1 MNALQIELPAEISV
15 DEAQF
20 LLTVKLFETG
30 RLSLGQA
37 ARLAGYSKAT
47 YIEILSKQGV
57 AVIDYP
63 PEDLEREMNLW
74 RRLKEIG

>member
-1 MNALQIELPAEISV
+1 MNALQIELPPEISV
-15 DEAQF
+15 DEARF
-20 LLTVKLFETG
+20 LLTVKLFEIG

-63 PEDLEREMNLW
+63 SEDLEREMNLW
-74 RRLKEIG
+74 KKEQ

>member
-1 MNALQIELPAEISV
+1 MNALQIELPPEVSV

-47 YIEILSKQGV
+47 YIEMLGKQGV

-74 RRLKEIG
+74 ME

>member
-1 MNALQIELPAEISV
+1 MNALQIELPPEISV
-15 DEAQF
+15 DEARF
-20 LLTVKLFETG
+20 LLTVKLFEIG

-74 RRLKEIG
+74 KKEQ

>member
-1 MNALQIELPAEISV
+1 MNALQIELPPEVSV

-47 YIEILSKQGV
+47 YIEMLGKQGV
-57 AVIDYP
+57 TVIDYP

-74 RRLKEIG
+74 ME

>member
-15 DEAQF
+15 DEAKF